1 MYVFPRY
8 TRFIYPVQNLNT
20 SSKRIREIYGQ
31 ENKNL
36 HIQLVRQRWLRLLLV
51 PFDITELL

>member
-36 HIQLVRQRWLRLLLV
+36 HIQLVRQRWLRL
-51 PFDITELL
+51 